1 MVFWKGYFLVLCDKG
16 WTEQWKKS
24 LWFCEKNISQAMKKV
39 EILRMFQKCT
49 NSWSEWNGHKNATIL
64 FWKHGHNW
72 KGFSRLVFK
81 IMDPIKMAKKV
92 QQFKKLN
99 EASLGVHQFL
109 KFGKGW
115 TTFPRVQFGFLINK

>member
-1 MVFWKGYFLVLCDKG
+1 MKRH
-16 WTEQWKKS
+16 KS
-24 LWFCEKNISQAMKKV
+24 
-39 EILRMFQKCT
+39 
-49 NSWSEWNGHKNATIL
+49 ATIL

-109 KFGKGW
+109 KFGKG
-115 TTFPRVQFGFLINK
+115 